1 MAARLTFSRVLVAV
15 VVGVATAGPAA
26 LGQVGKPP
34 LTIASMGGALT
45 KSQMLAYV
53 QPYRALKQ
61 RWVDVEDYR
70 GGLDAIRAQVR
81 SANVK
86 WDLVSMEL
94 PEAIEACEEGLLE
107 PIDPSIL
114 TPAPN
119 GTPARDDFYQVALQR
134 CAIGFDIFA
143 TVIAYD
149 SRRYAA
155 PPTTLAALFDLDR
168 FPGRRGLQARPQV
181 NLEWALIADGVAP
194 DKVYEVLSTEEGLD
208 RAFKVLDRIRDQV
221 VWWRRGD
228 EPPALLASGQVAMS
242 SAWNGRIFDEVQER
256 GTPLGIIW
264 DHAVWNMDVWV
275 IPKGAV
281 NRAEALDFIAFATT
295 PERLAEQ
302 ASYLAY
308 GPARRSATDLVRSDV
323 RPNLPTAEGR
333 RASALIID
341 YAWWAERRAAIEPR
355 FDAWLQG
362 TGPFVY
368 DFNREDSN

>member
-1 MAARLTFSRVLVAV
+1 MV
-15 VVGVATAGPAA
+15 
-26 LGQVGKPP
+26 
-34 LTIASMGGALT
+34 
-45 KSQMLAYV
+45 
-53 QPYRALKQ
+53 
-61 RWVDVEDYR
+61 
-70 GGLDAIRAQVR
+70 
-81 SANVK
+81 
-86 WDLVSMEL
+86 
-94 PEAIEACEEGLLE
+94 
-107 PIDPSIL
+107 
-114 TPAPN
+114 
-119 GTPARDDFYQVALQR
+119 
-134 CAIGFDIFA
+134 
-143 TVIAYD
+143 AYD

-256 GTPLGIIW
+256 GTPLGIVW

-323 RPNLPTAEGR
+323 RPKSANR
-333 RASALIID
+333 RRPARKRADHRLRLVGGAASRD
-341 YAWWAERRAAIEPR
+341 
-355 FDAWLQG
+355 
-362 TGPFVY
+362 
-368 DFNREDSN
+368 